1 MKILNQGLR
10 QIWYADSTQPTL
22 KLLIPLLFLI
32 SLVYRA
38 VINIRNRMYD
48 HGIFSQRKLPCKVV
62 SVGNIAVGGT
72 GKTHMVIMLANIL
85 KKKGYRPAVLSRGY
99 GGRTKHPVNIVSD
112 GSRIMMGY
120 HEVGDEPVLIAR
132 ATEGIP
138 VITGAERFVTGKAA
152 INDLAANILILD
164 DAFQHRKLFRD
175 LDIVILNREEPFGNG
190 FLLPR
195 GPLREPLKALNR
207 AHILIW
213 KDSVLDGRYPKYQEK
228 GIGVFSPTHSVYLRP
243 KTLVRGES
251 GDSLPLEYLRGKKI
265 CAFAGIAFPE
275 SFRETIESLG
285 GIVVSFMPF
294 PDHHNYTV
302 GDLADMK
309 RVSTASAAEIMMTTE
324 KDGIRLNDFP
334 DFLKD
339 IFILRVE
346 MEALPS
352 REEFEALILEKLK

>member
-1 MKILNQGLR
+1 MKILDQRLR
-10 QIWYADSTQPTL
+10 QIWYADSTHPTL
-22 KLLIPLLFLI
+22 KLLTPLLFLT
-32 SLVYRA
+32 SLVYRT

-72 GKTHMVIMLANIL
+72 GKTPMVIMLAKIL
-85 KKKGYRPAVLSRGY
+85 KEKGYRPAVLSRGY

-112 GSRIMMGY
+112 GSRITMGC
-120 HEVGDEPVLIAR
+120 HEAGDEPVLIAR

-138 VITGAERFVTGKAA
+138 VITGAERSVTGKAA
-152 INDLAANILILD
+152 INDLGANILILD
-164 DAFQHRKLFRD
+164 DGFQHRKLFRD

-195 GPLREPLKALNR
+195 GPLREPPKALDR
-207 AHILIW
+207 AHFLIW
-213 KDSVLDGRYPKYQEK
+213 KDSILDGRYPKYQEK
-228 GIGVFSPTHSVYLRP
+228 GIGVFSPTLSAYLRP

-275 SFRETIESLG
+275 SFRETIESMG
-285 GIVVSFMPF
+285 GIVVSFLPF

-302 GDLADMK
+302 SDIADIE
-309 RVSTASAAEIMMTTE
+309 RVSAASTAEIVMTTE
-324 KDGIRLNDFP
+324 KDGIRLNDFT

-346 MEALPS
+346 MEVLPS